1 MPLQLIFSTPE
12 ASMAR
17 RSYRRSRPAAV
28 AGPTSGPGSRPGSTS
43 RPRIWLLA
51 SRTCPGL
58 RAGSGADAAGTTI
71 TRIRGRIAWA
81 YFPETSLQ
89 EPLIA
94 SWGIRVDESQ
104 VTNLTDTQQVERL
117 QQHYADWLMYEQR
130 YVWPSVE
137 GEGLVS
143 PNLIHEDVVDIRS
156 APSGRAPAVSVLRCW
171 GPRHCRG
178 GDQGPGEISTSS

>member
-1 MPLQLIFSTPE
+1 MLQDYEQVL
-12 ASMAR
+12 
-17 RSYRRSRPAAV
+17 
-28 AGPTSGPGSRPGSTS
+28 
-43 RPRIWLLA
+43 
-51 SRTCPGL
+51 
-58 RAGSGADAAGTTI
+58 GADAAGTTI

-156 APSGRAPAVSVLRCW
+156 QRRLDELQQSLYFVAGVPGIAA
-171 GPRHCRG
+171 
-178 GDQGPGEISTSS
+178 GEIKVRANFNILLKKP

>member
-1 MPLQLIFSTPE
+1 MLQDYEQVL
-12 ASMAR
+12 
-17 RSYRRSRPAAV
+17 
-28 AGPTSGPGSRPGSTS
+28 
-43 RPRIWLLA
+43 
-51 SRTCPGL
+51 
-58 RAGSGADAAGTTI
+58 GADAAGTTI

-156 APSGRAPAVSVLRCW
+156 QRRLDELQQSLYFVAGVPGIAAGRSRSGELQHPPEEALSRVADRLLAALAVWLAVLTPAPSGLPAGRGSACRPTVLPSLSSRA
-171 GPRHCRG
+171 
-178 GDQGPGEISTSS
+178 